1 MKLFCFLVGISAYG
15 FACAQQSPALPSGPS
30 GETLPG
36 ISILRPEY
44 APPPSTMPP
53 RTPTAADSLRAPWE
67 LADLIRAQ
75 TEAIRA
81 LSGKV
86 DSLDD
91 RLRRIE
97 GKLR

>member
-1 MKLFCFLVGISAYG
+1 MKLLCFLVGISAYG
-15 FACAQQSPALPSGPS
+15 FAYAQPSPALPSGPS

-53 RTPTAADSLRAPWE
+53 TTSTAAENSGARQQLTE
-67 LADLIRAQ
+67 LIRAQ

-81 LSGKV
+81 LSSKV

-97 GKLR
+97 GKLS

>member
-1 MKLFCFLVGISAYG
+1 MKLFCFLVGISAYS

-44 APPPSTMPP
+44 APPPSVMPP
-53 RTPTAADSLRAPWE
+53 RNPMAADSPRASQE
-67 LADLIRAQ
+67 LTDLIRAQ

-81 LSGKV
+81 LSSKV
-86 DSLDD
+86 DSLDE

-97 GKLR
+97 SRLR

>member
-15 FACAQQSPALPSGPS
+15 FACAQQSSALPSGLS

-44 APPPSTMPP
+44 APLPSTMPP
-53 RTPTAADSLRAPWE
+53 RTSTAADSPRARQE
-67 LADLIRAQ
+67 LTELIRAQ

-81 LSGKV
+81 LSSKV

-91 RLRRIE
+91 RLCGIE